1 VISFMERLALWG
13 MALGVGAML
22 QPWWAHGMRIGFFV
36 TAASTIAQIAI
47 SHVPKR
53 EHPAP

>member
-1 VISFMERLALWG
+1 MERLALWG

-53 EHPAP
+53 DHPAP